1 MVFMFQK
8 GVSGNFKSRPKGIG
22 KRLGAHKQKEHER
35 AKLARLKV
43 GLEEIDKLHA
53 QRSKLIENYVLG
65 AGEFAYRED

>member
-1 MVFMFQK
+1 MWLTFQPL
-8 GVSGNFKSRPKGIG
+8 GWLSFALLVT
-22 KRLGAHKQKEHER
+22 LGAHKQKEHER

>member
-8 GVSGNFKSRPKGIG
+8 GVSGNPKGRPKGTG

-43 GLEEIDKLHA
+43 GLEEIDKLPA

>member
-1 MVFMFQK
+1 VAFVFKK
-8 GVSGNFKSRPKGIG
+8 GISGNLKFWPKVTG

-65 AGEFAYRED
+65 AGEFAYREG